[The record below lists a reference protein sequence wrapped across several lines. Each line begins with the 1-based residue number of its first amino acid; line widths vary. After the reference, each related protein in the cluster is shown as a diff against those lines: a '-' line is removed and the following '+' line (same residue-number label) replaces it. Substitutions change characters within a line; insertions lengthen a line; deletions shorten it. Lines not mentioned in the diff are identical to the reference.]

1 MSLSKSPAT
10 RPSHFERNIDPTRVR
25 RVSELGVQSASLA
38 FESSGEGEPV
48 LLIQGVGAVGHAWQ
62 PQVLGLEDHFRLVS
76 FDHRGIGSSSAGD
89 EPLSIE
95 LLAQDSLALCDHL
108 GFERFHVVGHSM
120 GGLIAQALALSVPE
134 RVRSLGL
141 LCTFPDGGD
150 GARLKPGMLGPVLRS
165 RIGTRRLR
173 RQAFLELVYPKEFL
187 NGLDREAFAEEQA
200 ELFGR
205 DLADQPPV
213 INRQLSAMSRFDAR
227 SRLAELSSIPTL
239 ILAGEFDL
247 IAPLGSARALAAA
260 IPGARLVELA
270 GAGHALPIQFA
281 AIVNDLLG
289 QHFRQAGERSA

>member
-1 MSLSKSPAT
+1 M
-10 RPSHFERNIDPTRVR
+10 N
-25 RVSELGVQSASLA
+25 ELGVQSANIA

-62 PQVLGLEDHFRLVS
+62 PQVLGLEAHFRLLS
-76 FDHRGIGSSSAGD
+76 FDHRGIGGSSLGS

-95 LLAQDSLALCDHL
+95 RMAEDALALCDHL

-120 GGLIAQALALSVPE
+120 GGLVAQALALLVPA
-134 RVRSLGL
+134 RVRSLAL
-141 LCTFPDGGD
+141 LCTFPDGAD
-150 GARLKPGMLGPVLRS
+150 GSRLKPGMLGPVLRS

-187 NGLDREAFAEEQA
+187 DSLDREAFAEEQA

-205 DLADQPPV
+205 DLADQPPI

-227 SRLAELSSIPTL
+227 SRLGELAAIPTL
-239 ILAGEFDL
+239 VLAGEFDL
-247 IAPLGSARALAAA
+247 IAPVTSARVLAAA
-260 IPGARLVELA
+260 VPGARLVELA

-281 AIVNDLLG
+281 DPVNDLLG
-289 QHFRQAGERSA
+289 QHFGHG

>member
-1 MSLSKSPAT
+1 MSEFAA
-10 RPSHFERNIDPTRVR
+10 
-25 RVSELGVQSASLA
+25 QSASIA
-38 FESSGEGEPV
+38 FESSGAGEPV
-48 LLIQGVGAVGHAWQ
+48 LLIQGVGARGHAWQ
-62 PQVLGLEDHFRLVS
+62 PQVLGLQAHFQLVS
-76 FDHRGIGSSSAGD
+76 FDHRGIGASSSGS

-95 LLAQDSLALCDHL
+95 LMARDSLALCDHL

-120 GGLIAQALALSVPE
+120 GGLIAQALALANPE
-134 RVRSLGL
+134 RVQSLGL

-173 RQAFLELVYPKEFL
+173 RQAFLELVFPKEFL
-187 NGLDREAFAEEQA
+187 ESLDREAFADEQS

-213 INRQLSAMSRFDAR
+213 INRQLTAMSRFDAR
-227 SRLAELSSIPTL
+227 SRLAALGAIPTL
-239 ILAGEFDL
+239 VLAGEFDL
-247 IAPLGSARALAAA
+247 IAPLASGRALAAA

-281 AIVNDLLG
+281 GIVNDLLG
-289 QHFRQAGERSA
+289 QHFQQAGALRRQLA